1 MALNTINQTK
11 PGADPGFQ
19 VRGAHFRKLRRA
31 EGGAKIFG
39 VFRVKNHDCTP
50 KNHIF
55 SNCGGRREIIWG
67 ISCEKSRFYNFRG
80 GGGGSRV
87 RPLPPGSA
95 PANQK
100 IIFLNCFLDLRISC
114 NFVMTH
120 RYRDGCFNNCLPSGA
135 PQFTPVFSGIRVTR
149 SLVLYV
155 CFVDRCLSFCTF
167 SFGHCVVCSSSI
179 YGFCLSL
186 WYLQTLLIMP
196 FTFLNFEIR
205 KADLPNNNPKIT

>member
-1 MALNTINQTK
+1 
-11 PGADPGFQ
+11 
-19 VRGAHFRKLRRA
+19 LRREA
-31 EGGAKIFG
+31 RNYLGYFVWKFTILRQQIIFFPILGGALRPPPWIRPCKPT
-39 VFRVKNHDCTP
+39 N
-50 KNHIF
+50 IF
-55 SNCGGRREIIWG
+55 SLI
-67 ISCEKSRFYNFRG
+67 
-80 GGGGSRV
+80 V
-87 RPLPPGSA
+87 
-95 PANQK
+95 
-100 IIFLNCFLDLRISC
+100 FLDLRISC

-120 RYRDGCFNNCLPSGA
+120 RYRNGCFNNCLPSGA
-135 PQFTPVFSGIRVTR
+135 PEFTPVFSGIRVTW
-149 SLVLYV
+149 SSVLYV